1 MIVLTNE
8 SIKKVGGVMSA
19 VIEIKN
25 LSKSYKE
32 FKAVDNISLDIQ
44 SGEIFGFIG
53 PNGAGKSTTI
63 KMLLNFIFPTS
74 GSATILGLDCVT
86 ESLAI
91 KKQVG
96 YVSSDVR
103 YYHNMTSLDIFK
115 YTASFHGIKNKQEV
129 IDEYV
134 NYFEIEPNK
143 KIADLSLGNKKKVA
157 IVSALL
163 QNPKLLILDEPTNG
177 LDPMI
182 QHRLFEVLEKK
193 SKEGMTIFLSSHD
206 LHEIQ
211 THCDRAAFIKNGKII
226 AIEEINKGKEL
237 EKKVIVCTNN
247 LLETELEVIG
257 ATSIDMK
264 DEQISFI
271 YQGEMDTLIKLLS
284 SKNITDLEIKPLDI
298 EDKFLSMY

>member
-1 MIVLTNE
+1 MFEL
-8 SIKKVGGVMSA
+8 SK
-19 VIEIKN
+19 VIEICHLTKKYKN
-25 LSKSYKE
+25 M
-32 FKAVDNISLDIQ
+32 KAVDDISLEIEE
-44 SGEIFGFIG
+44 GEIFGFIG

-74 GSATILGLDCVT
+74 GEARIFGMDCVKQ
-86 ESLAI
+86 SIDI
-91 KKQVG
+91 KKKVG

-103 YYHNMTSLDIFK
+103 YYHEMTSLDIFK
-115 YTASFHGIKNKQEV
+115 YTAEFHGIKNSQTL
-129 IDEYV
+129 IDEYLA
-134 NYFEIEPNK
+134 YFEIEPNK

-226 AIEEINKGKEL
+226 SIETIHKGKEI
-237 EKKVIVCTNN
+237 EKKVNVIS
-247 LLETELEVIG
+247 ETIQKEELEKLG
-257 ATSIDMK
+257 ATQVQVNDTNWQFLYKEEID
-264 DEQISFI
+264 Q
-271 YQGEMDTLIKLLS
+271 LIHYL
-284 SKNITDLEIKPLDI
+284 NDQQITDLEIKPLDL
-298 EDKFLSMY
+298 EDKFLSMYE

>member
-1 MIVLTNE
+1 MR
-8 SIKKVGGVMSA
+8 VGGNMLK
-19 VIEIKN
+19 VIEIN
-25 LSKSYKE
+25 HLSKSYKE
-32 FKAVDNISLDIQ
+32 FQAVNNISLEINE
-44 SGEIFGFIG
+44 GEMFGFIG

-74 GSATILGLDCVT
+74 GSAKILGLDCVT

-103 YYHNMTSLDIFK
+103 YYHGMTSLDIFK
-115 YTASFHGIKNKQEV
+115 YAAEFHGVKNKQEI
-129 IDEYV
+129 IDYYIK
-134 NYFEIEPNK
+134 YFEIEPNK

-182 QHRLFEVLEKK
+182 QHRLFDVLEEKQ
-193 SKEGMTIFLSSHD
+193 KEGMTIFLSSHD

-211 THCDRAAFIKNGKII
+211 THCDRAAFIKNGEII
-226 AIEEINKGKEL
+226 SVETINKGKDL
-237 EKKVIVCTNN
+237 EKKVIVTSSDITEEELNQLGVSHIN
-247 LLETELEVIG
+247 LSQERIEFNYSGEMSALLE
-257 ATSIDMK
+257 
-264 DEQISFI
+264 
-271 YQGEMDTLIKLLS
+271 LLNN
-284 SKNITDLEIKPLDI
+284 KNVTDLEIKPLDI